1 MLCVVCSWA
10 LLAVIVKEGVTGKVS
25 SFSFKIRSQ
34 LSLHTI
40 PIPSKSWQYNFLICL
55 LIYGI
60 QQRPCQ
66 FLTIRLCIYYHC
78 GKTFW
83 HAESVGSVDGKS
95 WHLFKYADI
104 LKCLILSI
112 W

>member
-1 MLCVVCSWA
+1 MLCVICSWA
-10 LLAVIVKEGVTGKVS
+10 FLAVIVDEGVTGKVS

-40 PIPSKSWQYNFLICL
+40 PIPSKSWQYNFLICP
-55 LIYGI
+55 LIYGL
-60 QQRPCQ
+60 QQRP
-66 FLTIRLCIYYHC
+66 CIYYHC

-95 WHLFKYADI
+95 WHLFKCVDI
-104 LKCLILSI
+104 LKCLILRI